1 MTPSISLFL
10 WYKSSNLIYIDIFLQ
25 VLLMSKN
32 RNIFQKFEL
41 VILSWKGD
49 KSIAQPFAWF
59 IDNIRIV
66 SSGHPVLT
74 LLQFNFPYSQSS
86 KHQKYL
92 LSVSQKYHVR
102 LTKCKLNCQI
112 TCYKNFKKK
121 TGMKL
126 PYLCS
131 KWNINQ
137 V

>member
-32 RNIFQKFEL
+32 RNTFQKFEL
-41 VILSWKGD
+41 VILSWKSD
-49 KSIAQPFAWF
+49 KSIAQTFAWF

-66 SSGHPVLT
+66 PSGHPVLT

-92 LSVSQKYHVR
+92 LSISQKYHIR

-112 TCYKNFKKK
+112 TCYKNFKKIWHE
-121 TGMKL
+121 TSSLMF
-126 PYLCS
+126 
-131 KWNINQ
+131 
-137 V
+137 

>member
-66 SSGHPVLT
+66 PSGHPVLT

-92 LSVSQKYHVR
+92 LSISQKYHVH

-112 TCYKNFKKK
+112 TCYKNFKKN
-121 TGMKL
+121 L
-126 PYLCS
+126 A
-131 KWNINQ
+131 WNFLTYVLNET
-137 V
+137 